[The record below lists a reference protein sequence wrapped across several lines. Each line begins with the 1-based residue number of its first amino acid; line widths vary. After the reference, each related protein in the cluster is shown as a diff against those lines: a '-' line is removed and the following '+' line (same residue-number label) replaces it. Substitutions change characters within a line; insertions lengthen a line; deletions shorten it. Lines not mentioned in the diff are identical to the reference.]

1 MSGTRPVVYA
11 DAVAPLR
18 DRTREALADDE
29 LHDNLATA
37 GASWAAGRARMGSE
51 HPFAQ
56 MRERGRAILVRAID
70 RGEVAPDIDMELALD
85 LLAAPIYW
93 RLLVR
98 DGSLEPGY
106 LDGLTEML
114 VRALGK

>member
-1 MSGTRPVVYA
+1 VESIAQWLTHPRFSSI
-11 DAVAPLR
+11 
-18 DRTREALADDE
+18 LADLVAEMARNPE
-29 LHDNLATA
+29 LSDVVEDMI
-37 GASWAAGRARMGSE
+37 GRPR
-51 HPFAQ
+51 
-56 MRERGRAILVRAID
+56 RERGRAILVRAID
-70 RGEVAPDIDMELALD
+70 RGEVSPDIDMELALD

-114 VRALGK
+114 LRALSA